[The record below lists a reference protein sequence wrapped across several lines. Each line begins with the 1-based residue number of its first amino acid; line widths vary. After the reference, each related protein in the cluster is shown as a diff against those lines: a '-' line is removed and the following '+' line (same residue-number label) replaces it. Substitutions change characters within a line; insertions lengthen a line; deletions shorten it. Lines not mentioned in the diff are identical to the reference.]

1 VLQITLSD
9 GLAARRSR
17 CTLRATKK
25 LPRAAPLGRFLA
37 QGRPLARNSLWNSL
51 CQSLFGFAS
60 ALLASTAC
68 MAADLTPTEV
78 RWLNGVWPVV
88 QVVQV
93 VQVVHVAKAAK
104 AAKFPL
110 DIVVQPQAS
119 LGAAPLALAFVDGRC
134 KLVLSLR
141 GNTEAQATL
150 DRIQPDA
157 LDATLQLMAAHERGH
172 CRRYLDGAWHGV
184 PTGFAARVPR
194 VADPA
199 LRAAA
204 EQMRAERREEGCADL
219 VGLAWTLKHHPRH
232 CATLRQWLV
241 TERSRDLI
249 ESSPHDTLVWVR
261 QAACARA
268 LAHDSIF
275 DGPAI
280 VWARALADNEE

>member
-1 VLQITLSD
+1 M
-9 GLAARRSR
+9 
-17 CTLRATKK
+17 
-25 LPRAAPLGRFLA
+25 
-37 QGRPLARNSLWNSL
+37 

-68 MAADLTPTEV
+68 MAADLTPAEV
-78 RWLNGVWPVV
+78 RWLNGVW

-93 VQVVHVAKAAK
+93 VQVAK

-119 LGAAPLALAFVDGRC
+119 PGAAPLALAFVDGRC
-134 KLVLSLR
+134 KLVLLLR

-157 LDATLQLMAAHERGH
+157 LDATLQLMAAHELDH

-184 PTGFAARVPR
+184 PTGFAARISKI
-194 VADPA
+194 ADPA
-199 LRAAA
+199 LRADA

-219 VGLAWTLKHHPRH
+219 VGLAWTLKHHPQH

-249 ESSPHDTLVWVR
+249 EGNPHDTLVWVR